1 MPPPRAILYRRWS
14 EGVRG
19 ETGYHMAVLSF
30 VLSIALMAPFLAWGI
45 YTLRERYLLHHDIPR
60 ALEIKTVIGLILFL
74 SAQLVL
80 LRIWIGSIEVFY
92 AFALLGLLAA
102 STALYGPVII
112 SVLSQTI
119 VDALHPVQEHAES
132 EPHFGPAEALEGE
145 CDYDGAL
152 REYMVLAR
160 IFPKHAEP
168 AFRVASVLCELERFD
183 EAADSFE
190 RGIRLCMDAERA
202 LFATNRLADLYT
214 NRMDCADRAI
224 AILESYLDRFPEAG
238 RQDLIQRRI
247 ARLRNNTAQPV
258 LNPDASEA

>member
-1 MPPPRAILYRRWS
+1 
-14 EGVRG
+14 
-19 ETGYHMAVLSF
+19 MAVLSF

-45 YTLRERYLLHHDIPR
+45 YTLRERYLLHHEIPR
-60 ALEIKTVIGLILFL
+60 ATEIKTVVGLILFL
-74 SAQLVL
+74 SAQLIL
-80 LRIWIGSIEVFY
+80 LRVWIGSVEVFY

-119 VDALHPVQEHAES
+119 VDALHPVQEVCES

-160 IFPKHAEP
+160 IYPKHAEP
-168 AFRVASVLCELERFD
+168 AFRVATVLWELERFK

-190 RGIRLCMDAERA
+190 RGIRLCSDPERA

-214 NRMDCADRAI
+214 HKLDASDRAI
-224 AILESYLDRFPEAG
+224 QILEAYLDRYPEAG

-247 ARLRNNTAQPV
+247 KRLHNNAAQPA
-258 LNPDASEA
+258 LEPDANEA